1 MTLVRQRAAG
11 ANGKIAFL
19 AALLAITAL
28 LLPVTRAEAMK
39 IQVVKSPGG
48 ITAWLVEEHAVP
60 LIGMRFAFDGGSAQ
74 DPAGKEG
81 VAHFMAGMLDEGAGN
96 LDAKTFQ
103 ERMEEI
109 AMRMSFDDA
118 RDSFYGSLE
127 TLSENRDKA
136 VELLALAL
144 SKPRFDADAVDR
156 VRGQLLAGLAY
167 AARDPDRVANE
178 QWSAM
183 AFAGHPY
190 GRPANGT
197 QATIQKMTR
206 DDLLEYWSRTF
217 AKDNLR
223 VVVVGDIDAAT
234 LAGVLDTLFG
244 QLPAKAKLTTVP
256 PTQPAVAGDKLKVIE
271 MAVPQSVARF
281 GLPAFPRKDKD
292 FIPAF
297 VVNTVLGGGVMSSR
311 LWEEVREKRGL
322 AYSVHSNIQP
332 YKSTSVF
339 SGGVATKNEQ
349 IAQSLDLIR
358 AELKR
363 IAADGPT
370 EKELKDAKDY
380 LTGSFALRFDSNAKI
395 ANQLLFFWQENLD
408 PGYVDQRN
416 AEIEAVTLEDAKRAA
431 KRLFEN
437 QDLIVTVVG
446 KPKGLAATPQPRG

>member
-1 MTLVRQRAAG
+1 MTLARRNAAG
-11 ANGKIAFL
+11 ACRRAALL

-28 LLPVTRAEAMK
+28 FFQVSRAEAMK

-60 LIGMRFAFDGGSAQ
+60 LIGMRFAFEGGSAQ

-81 VAHFMAGMLDEGAGN
+81 IAHFLGGMLDEGAGD
-96 LDAKTFQ
+96 LDSKTFQ
-103 ERMEEI
+103 ERMEAI

-127 TLSENRDKA
+127 TLSENRDQA
-136 VELLALAL
+136 VALLALAL
-144 SKPRFDADAVDR
+144 GKPRFDADAVDR

-167 AARDPDRVANE
+167 AARDPDRVASE

-190 GRPANGT
+190 GRPTNGT
-197 QATIQKMTR
+197 QDSIQKMTR
-206 DDLLEYWSRTF
+206 DDLLDYWSRTF

-234 LAGVLDTLFG
+234 LSGVLDTVFG
-244 QLPAKAKLTTVP
+244 KLPAKAKLSAIA
-256 PTQPAVAGDKLKVIE
+256 PTQPASAEKLKVIE

-297 VVNTVLGGGVMSSR
+297 VLNTVLGGGAMSSR

-322 AYSVHSNIQP
+322 AYSVHTNIQP
-332 YKSTSVF
+332 YKQTSVF

-408 PGYVDQRN
+408 PGYVDRRN
-416 AEIEAVTLEDAKRAA
+416 AEILAVTLADTKRAA
-431 KRLFEN
+431 KRLFEG
-437 QDLIVTVVG
+437 QDLIVTIVG